1 MFLRIFPIQIGDHD
15 PQFVVKRVHVS
26 ANDLMGIFEK
36 IFPPSQKSCKKAFI
50 LYTILM
56 QRTLKK
62 LGFSIAFN
70 MGALYVAVELL
81 EEVNYT
87 GGWLFFVV
95 AGAIIGFLNV
105 FVKPILKFLSLPLI
119 FVSAGFFLIVINAL
133 IIWFTDK
140 ALEVLDFSNI
150 DFQIQGVLNFILVA
164 VIFGLVNW
172 FEHWLFKRSR

>member
-1 MFLRIFPIQIGDHD
+1 MIRRRFLPAAEANTPSSTRKKSLPLPFD
-15 PQFVVKRVHVS
+15 PFV
-26 ANDLMGIFEK
+26 I
-36 IFPPSQKSCKKAFI
+36 
-50 LYTILM
+50 YTILM

-87 GGWLFFVV
+87 GGWLFFVI
-95 AGAIIGFLNV
+95 AGAIIGFLNI

-119 FVSAGFFLIVINAL
+119 FVSAGFFLIVINAM